1 MRILITSLLIVFSL
15 NALCAQSFPVQRPE
29 KLGFAADLS
38 LKLDNCINAAIEN
51 GDTPG
56 AVLLVM
62 RNGQIA
68 HRQAY
73 GFAMVEPEKKL
84 MTIET
89 VFDLASITKPI
100 ATATAIMILVERGQI
115 RLMDRVSR
123 YIPSFRGWT
132 SAEGKKTS
140 IRLWH
145 LLTHTSG
152 LPPYAPVNELV
163 EQYGSPNADSTIA
176 YIATVNR
183 RAEPTTQFV
192 YSCLNFITLQRIVEI
207 VSGES
212 LAEFTR
218 ENIFDPLR
226 MTLTTFRPAGQLCA
240 ATEVLNGTA
249 LQGVVHD
256 PLARVMMGG
265 VSGNAGLFSTAD
277 DISRFAQMMLN
288 GGDLDGQRILSPLT
302 VKTLTTV
309 PEPVRFSGRALGWDV
324 DSDYSS
330 NGGDLF
336 PYGSYGH
343 TGYTGTSLWIDPLTK
358 TAVIFLTNRVHPADS
373 TSVVRLRS
381 MVANIVAASILDLDI
396 TKHDR

>member
-1 MRILITSLLIVFSL
+1 MRLLITSVLVVFSL
-15 NALCAQSFPVQRPE
+15 NALFAQSFPISRAE
-29 KLGFAADLS
+29 ELGFAADLS
-38 LKLDNCINAAIEN
+38 LKLNNCVNMAIQD

-62 RNGQIA
+62 RDGQIV

-73 GFAMVEPEKKL
+73 GFAIVEPEKKM
-84 MTIET
+84 MTVET
-89 VFDLASITKPI
+89 VFDLASITKPM
-100 ATATAIMILVERGQI
+100 ATATSIMILVERGQI

-123 YIPSFRGWT
+123 YIPSFKGWT
-132 SAEGKKTS
+132 SSEGNKTS

-152 LPPYAPVNELV
+152 LPPYAPVKELV
-163 EQYGSPNADSTIA
+163 EKYGSPNPDSTIA
-176 YIATVNR
+176 HIAAVER
-183 RAEPTTQFV
+183 RSEPATRFI

-218 ENIFDPLR
+218 ENIFDPLE
-226 MTLTTFRPAGQLCA
+226 MTHTSFRPAALLCA
-240 ATEVLNGTA
+240 ATEVLNGVA
-249 LQGVVHD
+249 LQGIVHD

-277 DISRFAQMMLN
+277 DMSRFAQMMLN
-288 GGDLDGQRILSPLT
+288 GGELNGHRILSPLA
-302 VKTLTTV
+302 VKTLTKV
-309 PEPVRFSGRALGWDV
+309 PERVRFSGRALGWDV

-336 PYGSYGH
+336 LYGSYGH
-343 TGYTGTSLWIDPLTK
+343 TGYTGTSLWIDPHTK
-358 TAVIFLTNRVHPADS
+358 TVLIFLTNQVHPDDS

-381 MVANIVAASILDLDI
+381 LVANIVASSIIDF
-396 TKHDR
+396 